1 MLFTLCLANYQQNPK
16 NVYYPHHRVI
26 SNADM
31 LKEAVHYDH
40 VGADFKDGYRNLKNF
55 SWSDVSILDCDN
67 DHSED
72 PSQWVTPDAC
82 NYLFPDVAFALVP
95 SRHDQKE
102 KGNKPARPRF
112 HLYFP
117 HKKFKTPEEETEL
130 KKRIQER
137 YPFFDKNAVDG
148 ARFLFGCDPA
158 YVIWHPGAMTID
170 EYLEKYHNP
179 ILAAMEAP
187 EEPLLLPAAESP
199 AATAS
204 PVPFGATL
212 SQQVVQEQKISPAT
226 IIPEGTRNS
235 TLSQKAAKLVK
246 RYGVT
251 EKAKEKF
258 LKEASRCVPPLPA
271 KELESIWKSAE
282 KFGVKVAS
290 QEGYIPPELYGK
302 ALPTLSLCPLDFSD
316 MGQARVFC
324 QMYSASLVYTDAT
337 NFLVY
342 NGVYWQESRQMAVGL
357 MQQLVDRQLEEARM
371 ALETVEK
378 VMKDLGCKNG
388 DWKKRQA
395 STSGGA
401 AGRWQQVWKQAK
413 AYEAFVIK
421 RRDRHAVEGAMAMA
435 APMVLQDIEKFDN
448 QEFLLNTPCGT
459 YDLRQGM
466 HGYMVHR
473 ADNFLT
479 KVTTVSPGSR
489 KEALWQQCLETFFQG
504 DQDLITYVQHM
515 VGLAAIGKVYQESLI
530 IAYGSGS
537 NGKST
542 FWNAIARVLGS
553 YSGTISSDVL
563 TVGCRRNTKP
573 EMAELKGKR
582 LVIASELEEGTRLNT
597 AFMKQ
602 LCSTDEITA
611 EKKYKDPFRFVPTH
625 TLVLCTNHLPKVGA
639 NDKGTWRRLILIPF
653 EAKLEG
659 NPCVKN
665 YTEYLV
671 NEAGGAILKWIIEG
685 AQKVIAADFSI
696 PVPHVVAEAVEIY
709 KENNDWLGRFLE
721 DCCDQDPSYVVK
733 VGDLY
738 AEYQSYSFH
747 QGEYTRNRTDFAQA
761 LSLAGFPRSRTG
773 KARFVKGIK
782 VKISSQWPVARD

>member
-1 MLFTLCLANYQQNPK
+1 MFTICLSDCKQNPK

-26 SNADM
+26 SNANM
-31 LKEAVHYDH
+31 LREAVRYDH
-40 VGADFKDGYRNLKNF
+40 VGADFKNGYRNLKNF
-55 SWSDVSILDCDN
+55 QWSDVSILDCDN

-82 NYLFPDVAFALVP
+82 NYLFPDIAFALVP
-95 SRHDQKE
+95 SRHDGKE
-102 KGNKPARPRF
+102 KGGKPARPRF

-117 HKKFKTPEEETEL
+117 HKKFQTPGEETEL
-130 KKRIQER
+130 KKKIQER
-137 YPFFDKNAVDG
+137 YPFFDGNAIDG
-148 ARFLFGCDPA
+148 ARFIFGHDSD

-179 ILAAMEAP
+179 ILSAMEAP
-187 EEPLLLPAAESP
+187 EAPLLLPAAESP
-199 AATAS
+199 AAMAP
-204 PVPFGATL
+204 PVPFGAS
-212 SQQVVQEQKISPAT
+212 SQEVVQAKKISSDT
-226 IIPEGTRNS
+226 VIPEGTRNS
-235 TLSQKAAKLVK
+235 TLSKKAAQLVK

-251 EKAKEKF
+251 ETARENF
-258 LKEASRCVPPLPA
+258 LEVASHCVPPLPA

-282 KFGVKVAS
+282 KFGLKVS
-290 QEGYIPPELYGK
+290 QEPDYIPPEVYGK
-302 ALPTLSLCPLDFSD
+302 KLPVLSLRPGDYSD
-316 MGQARVFC
+316 IGQARIFRRV
-324 QMYSASLVYTDAT
+324 YASLLVYTDAT
-337 NFLVY
+337 SFMVY

-357 MQQLVDRQLEEARM
+357 MQELVDKQLEEARK
-371 ALETVEK
+371 ARETAEK
-378 VMKDLGCKNG
+378 IMTDMGISTKER
-388 DWKKRQA
+388 KKGNFKKSA
-395 STSGGA
+395 GPAG
-401 AGRWQQVWKQAK
+401 GRWQQAWEQAK
-413 AYEAFVIK
+413 DYETFVIK
-421 RRDRHAVEGAMAMA
+421 SRDRRNVEGALTMT
-435 APMVLQDIEKFDN
+435 APMVLKDISIFDN

-466 HGYMVHR
+466 EGYGIHR
-473 ADNFLT
+473 SEDYLT
-479 KVTTVSPGSR
+479 KVTTVSPGDR
-489 KEALWQQCLETFFQG
+489 NCNLWQQCLEIFFCHNEE
-504 DQDLITYVQHM
+504 LIAYVQQM

-530 IAYGSGS
+530 IAYGNGS

-542 FWNAIARVLGS
+542 FWNAIARVVGS

-563 TVGCRRNTKP
+563 TVGCRRNIKP

-611 EKKYKDPFRFVPTH
+611 EKKYKDPFRFIPTH

-671 NEAGGAILKWIIEG
+671 NQAGGAILKWIIEG
-685 AQKVIAADFSI
+685 AQKVIAANFII
-696 PVPHVVAEAVEIY
+696 PVPDVVAQAVELY
-709 KENNDWLGRFLE
+709 RDSNDWLSRFLE
-721 DCCDQDPSYVVK
+721 DCCDQDPSYAVK

-738 AEYQSYSFH
+738 GEYQSYSFH
-747 QGEYTRNRTDFAQA
+747 HGEYTRNRTDFAQA

-773 KARFVKGIK
+773 KARFVKGLQLRQS
-782 VKISSQWPVARD
+782 SSQ